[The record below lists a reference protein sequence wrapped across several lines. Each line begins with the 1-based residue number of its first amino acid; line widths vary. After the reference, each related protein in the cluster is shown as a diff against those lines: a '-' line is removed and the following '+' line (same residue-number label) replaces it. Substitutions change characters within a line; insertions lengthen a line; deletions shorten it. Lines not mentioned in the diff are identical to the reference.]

1 MSFFANPR
9 RRYDRKTEIELTC
22 PWISSVL
29 LFSSSS
35 LIRDTL
41 ITNSGK
47 EGGTNILART

>member
-35 LIRDTL
+35 LMKDTL

-47 EGGTNILART
+47 GGRTNILART